1 MVYLFIVAGTES
13 PFVLKDNDGNVRGTF
28 DSLQELFRHVGQNY
42 NSYELVVDSSVV
54 NKY

>member
-1 MVYLFIVAGTES
+1 MVHLFIVAGTET
-13 PFVLKDNDGNVRGTF
+13 PFELHDSESNVRGTF
-28 DSLQELFRHVGQNY
+28 DSLQELFRYVGQNY